1 MTILCRFGLDRFA
14 FLREARDHAY
24 KDIRGWTKQS
34 LHVLPKKRAKCNHVV
49 VTSPVRNVLDQNLM
63 TDRRLQPRPI
73 VLRSQLL
80 LSWWSWWSFRWILWR
95 RQQHHRGIINN
106 QQRQQRHLSLLFI
119 ESTYNTH
126 QLTNYPALQCL
137 RNKRR
142 MRATMISAPCVP
154 PVSVASK
161 TRSPWALLACPM

>member
-73 VLRSQLL
+73 VLRSQLVVAL
-80 LSWWSWWSFRWILWR
+80 VVVVVVVSLDLMATSTASSWHH
-95 RQQHHRGIINN
+95 QQPTTTTTTPLIVVYRVYL
-106 QQRQQRHLSLLFI
+106 Q
-119 ESTYNTH
+119 YPP
-126 QLTNYPALQCL
+126 TN
-137 RNKRR
+137 
-142 MRATMISAPCVP
+142 
-154 PVSVASK
+154 
-161 TRSPWALLACPM
+161 